1 MTISKVSL
9 QTLALKKLQYT
20 TPINDIP
27 DGAVPTATNV
37 GTSRPF
43 NNGSATITLVAPTTG
58 GPATSYTV
66 TSDPGSFTATGSS
79 PLTVTG
85 LQSGTSY
92 TFTSKGNSALGSSYL
107 PSIASN
113 SITATT
119 VPDAPIIGV
128 ATKVSNT
135 VASLTFTPPA
145 SGGSSITGYTIAS
158 SPSISITTSAG
169 TTSPLTATGSF
180 LGGQSYTFTIYATN
194 ANGNSSPSSAS
205 PGVVVTETSVPA
217 KPAAPTVTTAAL
229 QDTVTWVA
237 PASGG
242 STITSYTWASSDGK
256 TGTIENGEF
265 PGGTPTV
272 LVTQE
277 ANTSQTYTVYATNAI
292 GNSLT
297 SDPSGSVT
305 TPPFF
310 PPFFPSFVAPFFPP
324 FFPVFAPP
332 FFPVFVPPFFP
343 PFFPFFPVFVPP
355 SFSPPSFFIYSS
367 ERFKHSIIR
376 VINIK

>member
-9 QTLALKKLQYT
+9 QTLTSKKLQYT
-20 TPINDIP
+20 TPIDDIP
-27 DGAVPTATNV
+27 DGAIPTATDV

-43 NNGSATITLVAPTTG
+43 NNGSATITLAAPTTG

-113 SITATT
+113 SIVATT
-119 VPDAPIIGV
+119 VPDAPIIGE
-128 ATKVSNT
+128 ATKISNT

-145 SGGSSITGYTIAS
+145 SGGTNITGYTITS
-158 SPSISITTSAG
+158 SPSISITTNAG
-169 TTSPLTATGSF
+169 TTSPLTATGAFS
-180 LGGQSYTFTIYATN
+180 GGQSYTFTIRAIN
-194 ANGNSSPSSAS
+194 ANGTGEPSSAS
-205 PGVVVTETSVPA
+205 PGIVVTETSVPA
-217 KPAAPTVTTAAL
+217 KPDAPTVTTAAL
-229 QDTVTWVA
+229 TDTVSWTA

-242 STITSYTWASSDGK
+242 SPITGYTWESSDGK
-256 TGTIENGEF
+256 SGTVSGSTLSVN
-265 PGGTPTV
+265 
-272 LVTQE
+272 VTQE

-292 GNSLT
+292 GNSAT
-297 SDPSGSVT
+297 SDPSNNVT

-310 PPFFPSFVAPFFPP
+310 PPFFPFFPFFPP
-324 FFPVFAPP
+324 FFPPSFPP
-332 FFPVFVPPFFP
+332 APPFFP

-355 SFSPPSFFIYSS
+355 FFPPSFIYSS
-367 ERFKHSIIR
+367 KRFKHSIVK
-376 VINIK
+376 VINTNLKK

>member
-1 MTISKVSL
+1 MTISKISL

-37 GTSRPF
+37 GTSRAF

-66 TSDPGSFTATGSS
+66 TSSPGSFTATGSS

-85 LQSGTSY
+85 LQSNTSY
-92 TFTSKGNSALGSSYL
+92 TFTSVGNSALGSSYL

-113 SITATT
+113 SILATT

-135 VASLTFTPPA
+135 VVSLTFTPPA
-145 SGGSSITGYTIAS
+145 SGGSAITGYTITS
-158 SPSISITTSAG
+158 SPSISLTTSAG
-169 TTSPLTATGSF
+169 TTSPLTATGAFS
-180 LGGQSYTFTIYATN
+180 GAQSYTFTILATN
-194 ANGNSSPSSAS
+194 ANGNSTSSSAS
-205 PGVVVTETSVPA
+205 SGIVVTETSVPA
-217 KPAAPTVTTAAL
+217 KPNAPTVTTAVLA
-229 QDTVTWVA
+229 DTVTWTA

-242 STITSYTWASSDGK
+242 STITGYTWASSDGK
-256 TGTIENGEF
+256 TGTVDGS
-265 PGGTPTV
+265 TLSV
-272 LVTQE
+272 VVTQE
-277 ANTSQTYTVYATNAI
+277 GNTSQTYTVYATNAI

-310 PPFFPSFVAPFFPP
+310 PPFFP
-324 FFPVFAPP
+324 
-332 FFPVFVPPFFP
+332 FFP
-343 PFFPFFPVFVPP
+343 PFFPFFPFFPVFGYGG
-355 SFSPPSFFIYSS
+355 YSS
-367 ERFKHSIIR
+367 ARFKHSIIS
-376 VINIK
+376 VVNINLKNK

>member
-1 MTISKVSL
+1 MTTSKVSL

-20 TPINDIP
+20 TPIDDIP
-27 DGAVPTATNV
+27 DGATPTATNV

-43 NNGSATITLVAPTTG
+43 NNGSATITLVAPATG

-145 SGGSSITGYTIAS
+145 NGGSDITGYTIAS

-180 LGGQSYTFTIYATN
+180 FGEQSYTFTIYATN
-194 ANGNSSPSSAS
+194 TNGNGSPSSAS

-229 QDTVTWVA
+229 QDTVTWIA

-242 STITSYTWASSDGK
+242 STITGYTWASSDGK
-256 TGTIENGEF
+256 
-265 PGGTPTV
+265 GGTVDGSTLSV
-272 LVTQE
+272 VVTQE

-297 SDPSGSVT
+297 SDPSGSIT

-310 PPFFPSFVAPFFPP
+310 PPTFG
-324 FFPVFAPP
+324 
-332 FFPVFVPPFFP
+332 PFFP
-343 PFFPFFPVFVPP
+343 PFFPFFPPFFP
-355 SFSPPSFFIYSS
+355 SFTAAPCGPCAGGCNSWQFCDCGTCTS
-367 ERFKHSIIR
+367 
-376 VINIK
+376 